1 MPQPGVVDARADYN
15 NTQSLVP
22 AAEQWV
28 RLRAFHLHGG
38 RLHRQQP
45 AGSRIRPGRH
55 ARLPQADGRANH
67 RRDSRRG
74 GSAAAWR
81 ASAQRVSVGDSS
93 SSAGS
98 SSRELCFGVRA
109 CECACFCCAAARR
122 GLVTPAG
129 WAQGWQ
135 ATGWQAG
142 RVARYGCRCR
152 VRCPVAARA
161 AGVGC
166 AGRVRLGRVASVRRS
181 VLALAIAVVIWP
193 GAALAC
199 CRPRPP
205 CGCTAVSP
213 GNPEGPY
220 LRPSEQHPPEEAPEI
235 ALYRP

>member
-1 MPQPGVVDARADYN
+1 MADVTAGAARYASVAEVRADVERAGGDASALCGFGRCFCVKTALGIRRKERGHWPPSCGCCVPQPGVVDARADYN

-98 SSRELCFGVRA
+98 FFYIVLG
-109 CECACFCCAAARR
+109 
-122 GLVTPAG
+122 
-129 WAQGWQ
+129 
-135 ATGWQAG
+135 
-142 RVARYGCRCR
+142 
-152 VRCPVAARA
+152 ARA
-161 AGVGC
+161 ESL
-166 AGRVRLGRVASVRRS
+166 VRS
-181 VLALAIAVVIWP
+181 
-193 GAALAC
+193 AA
-199 CRPRPP
+199 
-205 CGCTAVSP
+205 
-213 GNPEGPY
+213 
-220 LRPSEQHPPEEAPEI
+220 
-235 ALYRP
+235 

>member
-1 MPQPGVVDARADYN
+1 MPQPGVVDARADYY

-98 SSRELCFGVRA
+98 FFYIVLGARAESLGLRLSLDSVGGLLRVAMLLVVVRVSYKRRPRTARSTPARPSS
-109 CECACFCCAAARR
+109 AAAPPPWPFAATA
-122 GLVTPAG
+122 TPPE
-129 WAQGWQ
+129 
-135 ATGWQAG
+135 
-142 RVARYGCRCR
+142 VAR
-152 VRCPVAARA
+152 
-161 AGVGC
+161 
-166 AGRVRLGRVASVRRS
+166 
-181 VLALAIAVVIWP
+181 
-193 GAALAC
+193 
-199 CRPRPP
+199 
-205 CGCTAVSP
+205 
-213 GNPEGPY
+213 
-220 LRPSEQHPPEEAPEI
+220 
-235 ALYRP
+235 

>member
-1 MPQPGVVDARADYN
+1 MPQPGVVDARADYY

-98 SSRELCFGVRA
+98 FFYIVLGARAESLGLRLSLDSVGGLLRGVRGQML
-109 CECACFCCAAARR
+109 AAASAH
-122 GLVTPAG
+122 LQAASAASTPHSTPARPSS
-129 WAQGWQ
+129 A
-135 ATGWQAG
+135 AAPL
-142 RVARYGCRCR
+142 AFCRN
-152 VRCPVAARA
+152 
-161 AGVGC
+161 
-166 AGRVRLGRVASVRRS
+166 
-181 VLALAIAVVIWP
+181 
-193 GAALAC
+193 
-199 CRPRPP
+199 
-205 CGCTAVSP
+205 
-213 GNPEGPY
+213 GNPTGGGPLISIVY
-220 LRPSEQHPPEEAPEI
+220 STICNVKILSIKKLWPVP
-235 ALYRP
+235 

>member
-1 MPQPGVVDARADYN
+1 MASACRRFVRLRSGFVRPLFVVSPCGRRRVCGGARGAGAIIAN
-15 NTQSLVP
+15 QSLVG
-22 AAEQWV
+22 AA
-28 RLRAFHLHGG
+28 G
-38 RLHRQQP
+38 
-45 AGSRIRPGRH
+45 
-55 ARLPQADGRANH
+55 
-67 RRDSRRG
+67 
-74 GSAAAWR
+74 AA
-81 ASAQRVSVGDSS
+81 SGCSLCSQRVQPG
-93 SSAGS
+93 AAT

-213 GNPEGPY
+213 GNPEGY
-220 LRPSEQHPPEEAPEI
+220 LGA
-235 ALYRP
+235 

>member
-1 MPQPGVVDARADYN
+1 MQPG
-15 NTQSLVP
+15 
-22 AAEQWV
+22 AAT
-28 RLRAFHLHGG
+28 
-38 RLHRQQP
+38 
-45 AGSRIRPGRH
+45 
-55 ARLPQADGRANH
+55 
-67 RRDSRRG
+67 
-74 GSAAAWR
+74 
-81 ASAQRVSVGDSS
+81 
-93 SSAGS
+93 

-213 GNPEGPY
+213 VLSHQPVSWS
-220 LRPSEQHPPEEAPEI
+220 LRKSRAQKSRSASGAAGGDDAARLVARWRAAAARRWTTACRPRVTIGCGAETGRCLLRHAPVTVVT
-235 ALYRP
+235 